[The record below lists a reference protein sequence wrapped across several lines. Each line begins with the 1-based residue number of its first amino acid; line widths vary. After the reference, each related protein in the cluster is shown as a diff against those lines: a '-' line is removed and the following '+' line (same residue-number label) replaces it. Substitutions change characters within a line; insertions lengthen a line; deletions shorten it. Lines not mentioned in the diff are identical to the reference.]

1 MMLCLSSLMPT
12 VIVFI
17 RRDITIISFTPLEI
31 KYRFDLNNLY
41 TEVVCFELGIDL
53 IPAADKFLEMF
64 ILLKLSPDY
73 LKIRLKKGL
82 FIFYIRL

>member
-1 MMLCLSSLMPT
+1 MMLCLSSVMPT

-31 KYRFDLNNLY
+31 KYRFDLNILY
-41 TEVVCFELGIDL
+41 TEVVCFELGIVL
-53 IPAADKFLEMF
+53 IPAAENFLEMF
-64 ILLKLSPDY
+64 ILLKFIPRLFENP
-73 LKIRLKKGL
+73 LKEGS